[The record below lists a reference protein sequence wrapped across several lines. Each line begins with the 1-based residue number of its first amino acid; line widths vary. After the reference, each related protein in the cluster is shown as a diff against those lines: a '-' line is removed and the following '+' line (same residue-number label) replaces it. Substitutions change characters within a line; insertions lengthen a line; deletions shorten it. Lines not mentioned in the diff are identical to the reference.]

1 MTTAP
6 TRTIFSV
13 LSEILSVLSLFFWN
27 YFKKSDFSYPN
38 HGKYWR
44 ITTWLHMLLSVHSAS
59 VLLFIT
65 AIFISSSEHL
75 ESRKACLKNNIFGQ
89 VATFITL
96 LIFLARQQFIGLFT
110 YFAGCE
116 FEKIVVYV
124 SLLKSKR
131 QLKHLN
137 VQFSTREGTKDIFL
151 LPVTW
156 KCKSSRRWKST
167 CPEIQI

>member
-1 MTTAP
+1 MATAP

-59 VLLFIT
+59 VLLLFIT

-96 LIFLARQQFIGLFT
+96 LIFLASGVRKLGSNSS
-110 YFAGCE
+110 
-116 FEKIVVYV
+116 V
-124 SLLKSKR
+124 SLLTLQGANLKR
-131 QLKHLN
+131 SLSMCLFSSLKASWN
-137 VQFSTREGTKDIFL
+137 ISMFNFL
-151 LPVTW
+151 L
-156 KCKSSRRWKST
+156 KGGY
-167 CPEIQI
+167 